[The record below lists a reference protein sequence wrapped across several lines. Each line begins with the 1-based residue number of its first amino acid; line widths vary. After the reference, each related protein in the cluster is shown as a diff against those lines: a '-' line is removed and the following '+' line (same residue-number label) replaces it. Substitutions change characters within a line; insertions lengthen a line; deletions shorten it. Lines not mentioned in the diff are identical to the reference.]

1 MFLMVLTILMTF
13 LVPTI
18 LAQPA
23 STSKD
28 YETNSLYNSDI
39 MSDMDA
45 YFRMMNCN
53 DPGNTW
59 VMVNY
64 YFENG
69 SSIRMVFGVDR
80 TVHPSL
86 NLNYQNNYIRVF
98 DNKGKI
104 MGFGYQ
110 SRSLRRIY
118 LFMFRFEFYLVITR
132 SPMTRYSLFQ

>member
-1 MFLMVLTILMTF
+1 MNSKEPLFKRIRAPMFLMVLTILMTF

-28 YETNSLYNSDI
+28 YETENPYNSDI

-53 DPGNTW
+53 DPGNSW

-69 SSIRMVFGVDR
+69 SSIRMVFGIDR
-80 TVHPSL
+80 TIHPSL
-86 NLNYQNNYIRVF
+86 NLNYNSNYIQVF

-104 MGFGYQ
+104 TGFGYQ
-110 SRSLRRIY
+110 SKSKANLFIY
-118 LFMFRFEFYLVITR
+118 V
-132 SPMTRYSLFQ
+132 PV